1 MAITKKIKQEMLE
14 RFQQQYGILKPALH
28 YHSPF
33 ELLVAVVLS
42 AQCTDE
48 RVNIVTE
55 DLFPLYNTP
64 KKMLELGLLGL
75 ESKIRTCGLYHS
87 KAQHLLETSVI
98 LCEKYDGEVPQSFEE
113 LVKLPGVGRK
123 TANVLVSI
131 LFNIP
136 AIAVDTHVFRVANRT
151 ELAVGKTPLDV
162 ELGLQK
168 AIPKKW
174 WSRAHHWLIWHG
186 RRICKARTPL
196 CDDCILNDL
205 CPAAALKDS

>member
-136 AIAVDTHVFRVANRT
+136 AIAVDTHDEIWCGSNFRRY
-151 ELAVGKTPLDV
+151 G
-162 ELGLQK
+162 GF
-168 AIPKKW
+168 
-174 WSRAHHWLIWHG
+174 R
-186 RRICKARTPL
+186 C
-196 CDDCILNDL
+196 C
-205 CPAAALKDS
+205 

>member
-87 KAQHLLETSVI
+87 KAQHLLETSAI

-151 ELAVGKTPLDV
+151 ELAVGKTPLEV
-162 ELGLQK
+162 EQGLQK
-168 AIPKKW
+168 AVPKKW

-186 RRICKARTPL
+186 RRVCKARTPL
-196 CDDCILNDL
+196 CHECILNDL
-205 CPAAALKDS
+205 CPAAALKSK

>member
-1 MAITKKIKQEMLE
+1 MEKEKVKKILDTLEEMFPE
-14 RFQQQYGILKPALH
+14 AKPQL
-28 YHSPF
+28 SFNSNF
-33 ELLVAVVLS
+33 ELLIAVILS

-87 KAQHLLETSVI
+87 KAQHLLETSAI
-98 LCEKYDGEVPQSFEE
+98 LCEKYDEEVPQSFEE

>member
-1 MAITKKIKQEMLE
+1 MLE

>member
-75 ESKIRTCGLYHS
+75 ESKIRTPPQLRTLVLYRC
-87 KAQHLLETSVI
+87 K
-98 LCEKYDGEVPQSFEE
+98 D
-113 LVKLPGVGRK
+113 
-123 TANVLVSI
+123 
-131 LFNIP
+131 
-136 AIAVDTHVFRVANRT
+136 AIRT
-151 ELAVGKTPLDV
+151 
-162 ELGLQK
+162 
-168 AIPKKW
+168 
-174 WSRAHHWLIWHG
+174 RF
-186 RRICKARTPL
+186 
-196 CDDCILNDL
+196 
-205 CPAAALKDS
+205 

>member
-1 MAITKKIKQEMLE
+1 MLE
-14 RFQQQYGILKPALH
+14 RFQQQYGILKPALQ

-48 RVNIVTE
+48 RVNVVTG
-55 DLFPLYNTP
+55 DLFPQYNTP
-64 KKMLELGLLGL
+64 KKMLELGLQGL

-87 KAQHLLETSVI
+87 KAQHLMETSAI
-98 LCEKYDGEVPQSFEE
+98 LCEKYDEEVPQSFEE

>member
-98 LCEKYDGEVPQSFEE
+98 LCEKYDGEVPRSFEE